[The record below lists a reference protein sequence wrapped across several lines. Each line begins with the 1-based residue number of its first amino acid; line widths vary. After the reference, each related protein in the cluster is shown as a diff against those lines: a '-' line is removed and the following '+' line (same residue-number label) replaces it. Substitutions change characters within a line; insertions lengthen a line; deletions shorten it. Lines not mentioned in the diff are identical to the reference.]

1 MIERQGFPL
10 QAGCW
15 KCNVCLDCSVLRLH
29 PTLVFSHLHT
39 ISMHLCDCM
48 PILPYVKVSFQEA
61 TTMPRPLV
69 YPTACSLGCGAN
81 CDRDILA
88 RKHRCVYLCATNQA
102 DGSFARQKF
111 NARTLLVRTVKKE
124 TLLVFKCSHRTV
136 MTNTLFSEW
145 CGYQSLSNSTLN
157 E

>member
-1 MIERQGFPL
+1 M
-10 QAGCW
+10 
-15 KCNVCLDCSVLRLH
+15 CNVCLDRSVLRLH

-39 ISMHLCDCM
+39 ILMHLCDCM
-48 PILPYVKVSFQEA
+48 PGSRLMLKSPFRK
-61 TTMPRPLV
+61 RPPCHDHLFTHQLV
-69 YPTACSLGCGAN
+69 VWGVEQIVTETSWLESTGVCTC
-81 CDRDILA
+81 
-88 RKHRCVYLCATNQA
+88 CVRQNQA

-111 NARTLLVRTVKKE
+111 NVRTLLVRTVKKE
-124 TLLVFKCSHRTV
+124 TLLVFKCLHRTV